1 MVEWKNE
8 SKETKEKEIVIRL
21 RPRSVLKM
29 SLLVLLLV
37 SVFYLGRFSVNPPS
51 FADFSLS
58 GATSAQEKNADAPKV
73 ETKTVPAAEEKTE
86 AATPAPTAAAT
97 VNSETAPT
105 VPAENTTETVSAD
118 TGPVVTTYTGK
129 TALAIE
135 SVKTAWKETYG
146 KITDIEYTLKNN
158 EAGTVKPAYFHLLV
172 EGYDDFEKK
181 LPLPVSKQSIASGET
196 QKYTVK
202 VPYGFAYNKAS
213 IPDISNVLITLVLY
227 DEAGKS
233 IASAT
238 KKVALEWKES
248 TASTS

>member
-8 SKETKEKEIVIRL
+8 SKEPKEKEIVIRL
-21 RPRSVLKM
+21 RPRSVLKIG
-29 SLLVLLLV
+29 LLVILLV

-58 GATSAQEKNADAPKV
+58 GATSVQEKNADAPKV
-73 ETKTVPAAEEKTE
+73 EAKTVPAVEEKTE
-86 AATPAPTAAAT
+86 AATAAPTAAAT
-97 VNSETAPT
+97 ANSETAP
-105 VPAENTTETVSAD
+105 ADNTTETASAS

-181 LPLPVSKQSIASGET
+181 VPLPVSKQSIAVGET

-213 IPDISNVLITLVLY
+213 VPDISNVLITLVLY

-233 IASAT
+233 ITSAT

-248 TASTS
+248 TASSS